1 MNDSRFVDIASSL
14 IKGAARPLT
23 IVSED
28 SDRTQSKTF
37 KVKNMLYTHKFNYIL
52 KDTF

>member
-1 MNDSRFVDIASSL
+1 MNDSRFVDIAWSL

-28 SDRTQSKTF
+28 SDRTQSKNVQSQEYALHTQ
-37 KVKNMLYTHKFNYIL
+37 I
-52 KDTF
+52 